1 MKEILN
7 KKKEE
12 SYGQG
17 ENEASGQAGK
27 ERL

>member
-1 MKEILN
+1 MKVILN

-27 ERL
+27 DGL